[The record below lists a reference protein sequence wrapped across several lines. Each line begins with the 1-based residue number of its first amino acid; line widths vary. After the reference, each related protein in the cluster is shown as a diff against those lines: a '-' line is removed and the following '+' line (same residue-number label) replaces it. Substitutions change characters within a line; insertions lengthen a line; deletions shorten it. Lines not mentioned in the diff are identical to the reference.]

1 MAQYTEAYMNTR
13 DIDWF
18 GIVNGRYIH
27 VASCGGLL
35 PSEINDES
43 YLRDLQYEV
52 AMLDDIHNEDGSI
65 VAVSHN
71 DQYLQQRF
79 SAYENRGEA
88 IELYKN
94 SFDSFARK
102 GFWSFDKENINDSE
116 DFHYRLISWPND
128 NVHPQ
133 LNSPIRY
140 NKLTDTLDFDNPE
153 SIESVELLLL

>member
-1 MAQYTEAYMNTR
+1 MAQYSEAYVSTR

-35 PSEINDES
+35 PSEVNDES

-52 AMLDDIHNEDGSI
+52 AMLEDIQNEDGGI
-65 VAVSHN
+65 IAVSHN

-79 SAYENRGEA
+79 STYENSVEA
-88 IELYKN
+88 IERYKK

-102 GFWSFDKENINDSE
+102 GFWSFDKENVNDLE
-116 DFHYRLISWPND
+116 DSHYRLISWPNG
-128 NVHPQ
+128 NVQPQ
-133 LNSPIRY
+133 LNSPIKY
-140 NKLTDTLDFDNPE
+140 NKKTDTLNFDNPE